1 MTGPGVLY
9 VVATPI
15 GNMGDI
21 SARAREIL
29 AGASAVAAEDTRH
42 SGRLL
47 RELGLERPLVSLHE
61 HNERARVAELVGR
74 LQGGESIALV
84 SDAGTPLVSDP
95 GYLLVAAAV
104 EAGITVS
111 PVPGPSAAIAA
122 LSASGLPC
130 DRFCFEGFLPAR
142 AAARR
147 RRLAEL
153 AAETRTLVL
162 YEAPHRIA
170 ECLADL
176 SEACGAGRR
185 ACVARELTKRFET
198 FYRGGL
204 GELAARAK
212 GRRRPRAGRGGDPR
226 RGRAACRAGRR
237 RARRDPDGAAAPP
250 AAFGGRR
257 RGGKPRRRAARGC
270 LYARART
277 DEESGPAIRLEAR
290 GPAHYGVS
298 GSRPGNRCVR
308 KGVEESPG
316 SAWHGAR

>member
-1 MTGPGVLY
+1 VPGVLY

-15 GNMGDI
+15 GNLGDV

-29 AGASAVAAEDTRH
+29 AGASVVAAEDTRH

-61 HNERARVAELVGR
+61 HNERGRVAELVGR
-74 LQGGESIALV
+74 LQGGESVALV

-104 EAGITVS
+104 EAGIAVA

-147 RRLAEL
+147 QRLAEL
-153 AAETRTLVL
+153 AAEARTLVL

-176 SEACGAGRR
+176 AAACGPGRR
-185 ACVARELTKRFET
+185 ACVARELTKKFET
-198 FYRGGL
+198 FYRGTL
-204 GELAARAK
+204 GELAARA
-212 GRRRPRAGRGGDPR
+212 GSDADMARGESVVIVEG
-226 RGRAACRAGRR
+226 
-237 RARRDPDGAAAPP
+237 APP
-250 AAFGGRR
+250 AQPGAAELDNMLAVLLRHLPPSAAAAAAASLAGV
-257 RGGKPRRRAARGC
+257 RRADA
-270 LYARART
+270 YARALVLTRR
-277 DEESGPAIRLEAR
+277 DD
-290 GPAHYGVS
+290 
-298 GSRPGNRCVR
+298 
-308 KGVEESPG
+308 
-316 SAWHGAR
+316 SAT

>member
-1 MTGPGVLY
+1 VLY

-15 GNMGDI
+15 GNLGDI

-29 AGASAVAAEDTRH
+29 AAASAVAAEDTRH

-61 HNERARVAELVGR
+61 HNERARIAELLAR
-74 LQGGESIALV
+74 LAAGERIALV

-104 EAGITVS
+104 AAGITVT

-147 RRLAEL
+147 QRLASL
-153 AAETRTLVL
+153 AAEPRTLVL

-170 ECLADL
+170 ECLEDL
-176 SEACGAGRR
+176 ASACGGERR
-185 ACVARELTKRFET
+185 ACVARELTKRYET
-198 FYRGGL
+198 FYRGTL
-204 GELAARAK
+204 MELAARARSDADLARGESVILVAGAPAADPGAAELDRTLAVLLK
-212 GRRRPRAGRGGDPR
+212 HLRPSAAAAAAAGLTGV
-226 RGRAACRAGRR
+226 R
-237 RARRDPDGAAAPP
+237 RADA
-250 AAFGGRR
+250 
-257 RGGKPRRRAARGC
+257 
-270 LYARART
+270 YARALALAKQPPPDAT
-277 DEESGPAIRLEAR
+277 
-290 GPAHYGVS
+290 
-298 GSRPGNRCVR
+298 
-308 KGVEESPG
+308 
-316 SAWHGAR
+316 

>member
-1 MTGPGVLY
+1 MAVPGVLY

-15 GNMGDI
+15 GNLGDV

-29 AGASAVAAEDTRH
+29 AAASVVAAEDTRH

-74 LQGGESIALV
+74 LQGGESVALV

-104 EAGITVS
+104 EAGIAVT

-147 RRLAEL
+147 QRLAEL
-153 AAETRTLVL
+153 AAEARTLVL

-170 ECLADL
+170 DCLADL
-176 SEACGAGRR
+176 AAACGPGRR
-185 ACVARELTKRFET
+185 ACVARELTKKFET
-198 FYRGGL
+198 FYRGTL
-204 GELAARAK
+204 GELAARAE
-212 GRRRPRAGRGGDPR
+212 ADADMARGESVIIVEG
-226 RGRAACRAGRR
+226 
-237 RARRDPDGAAAPP
+237 APP
-250 AAFGGRR
+250 AEPGAAELDNTLAVLLRHLPPSAAAAAAASLAGV
-257 RGGKPRRRAARGC
+257 RRADA
-270 LYARART
+270 YARALVLT
-277 DEESGPAIRLEAR
+277 R
-290 GPAHYGVS
+290 GDDD
-298 GSRPGNRCVR
+298 
-308 KGVEESPG
+308 
-316 SAWHGAR
+316 GAT

>member
-1 MTGPGVLY
+1 MSGVLY

-15 GNMGDI
+15 GNLGDV

-29 AGASAVAAEDTRH
+29 AAASVVAAEDTRH

-74 LQGGESIALV
+74 LQGGESVALV

-104 EAGITVS
+104 EAGIAVA

-142 AAARR
+142 AEARR
-147 RRLAEL
+147 RRLAQL
-153 AAETRTLVL
+153 AAEPRTLVL

-176 SEACGAGRR
+176 AAACGPGRR

-198 FYRGGL
+198 FYRGTL
-204 GELAARAK
+204 GELAARA
-212 GRRRPRAGRGGDPR
+212 GSDADMARGESVVIVEG
-226 RGRAACRAGRR
+226 
-237 RARRDPDGAAAPP
+237 APP
-250 AAFGGRR
+250 AEPGAAELDNMLAVLLRHLPPSAAAAAAASLAGV
-257 RGGKPRRRAARGC
+257 RRADA
-270 LYARART
+270 YARAL
-277 DEESGPAIRLEAR
+277 ALNR
-290 GPAHYGVS
+290 GDD
-298 GSRPGNRCVR
+298 
-308 KGVEESPG
+308 
-316 SAWHGAR
+316 SAT

>member
-1 MTGPGVLY
+1 MPGVLY

-15 GNMGDI
+15 GNLGDV

-29 AGASAVAAEDTRH
+29 AGASVVAAEDTRH

-61 HNERARVAELVGR
+61 HNERGRVAELVGR
-74 LQGGESIALV
+74 LQGGESVALV

-104 EAGITVS
+104 EAGIAVA

-147 RRLAEL
+147 QRLAEL
-153 AAETRTLVL
+153 AAEARTLVL

-176 SEACGAGRR
+176 AAACGPGRR
-185 ACVARELTKRFET
+185 ACVARELTKKFET
-198 FYRGGL
+198 FYRGTL
-204 GELAARAK
+204 GELAARA
-212 GRRRPRAGRGGDPR
+212 GSDADMARGESVVIVEG
-226 RGRAACRAGRR
+226 
-237 RARRDPDGAAAPP
+237 APP
-250 AAFGGRR
+250 AEPGAAELDNMLAVLLRHLPPSAAAAAAASLAGV
-257 RGGKPRRRAARGC
+257 RRADA
-270 LYARART
+270 YARALVLTRR
-277 DEESGPAIRLEAR
+277 DD
-290 GPAHYGVS
+290 
-298 GSRPGNRCVR
+298 
-308 KGVEESPG
+308 
-316 SAWHGAR
+316 SAT

>member
-1 MTGPGVLY
+1 VPGVLY
-9 VVATPI
+9 EVATPI
-15 GNMGDI
+15 GNLGDI

-29 AGASAVAAEDTRH
+29 AGASVVAAEDTRH

-61 HNERARVAELVGR
+61 HNERGRVAELVGR
-74 LQGGESIALV
+74 LQGGESVALV

-104 EAGITVS
+104 EAGIAVA

-147 RRLAEL
+147 QRLAEL
-153 AAETRTLVL
+153 AAEARTLVL

-176 SEACGAGRR
+176 AAACGPGRR
-185 ACVARELTKRFET
+185 ACVARELTKKFET
-198 FYRGGL
+198 FYRGTL
-204 GELAARAK
+204 GELAARA
-212 GRRRPRAGRGGDPR
+212 GADADMARGESVVIVEG
-226 RGRAACRAGRR
+226 
-237 RARRDPDGAAAPP
+237 APP
-250 AAFGGRR
+250 AEPGAAELDNMLAVLLRHLPPSAAAAAAASLAGV
-257 RGGKPRRRAARGC
+257 RRADA
-270 LYARART
+270 YARALVLTRR
-277 DEESGPAIRLEAR
+277 DD
-290 GPAHYGVS
+290 
-298 GSRPGNRCVR
+298 
-308 KGVEESPG
+308 
-316 SAWHGAR
+316 SAT